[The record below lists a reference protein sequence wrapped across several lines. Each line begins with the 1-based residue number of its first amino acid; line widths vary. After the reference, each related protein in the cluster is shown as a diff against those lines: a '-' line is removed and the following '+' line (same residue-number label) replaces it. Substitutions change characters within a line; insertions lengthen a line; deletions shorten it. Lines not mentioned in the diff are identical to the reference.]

1 MPKWGCDSKQGGG
14 RADRWRDGIGE
25 TRQEGERPGSVE
37 MADECLGMRGVPGTE
52 KSKHE
57 GRRAPGTPGGA
68 GSRPVWGWSR
78 VNVGSW
84 EGSWEV
90 RAEVGRDTR
99 RTVQVTVR
107 TLAFILN
114 EIKSLCRLLR
124 SRGIN
129 QYFKRFFLQ

>member
-1 MPKWGCDSKQGGG
+1 MV
-14 RADRWRDGIGE
+14 
-25 TRQEGERPGSVE
+25 GERTAGEMALVRPGRRESVPGSVE

-90 RAEVGRDTR
+90 RAEVGRETAQDGAGHCKDLGFYT
-99 RTVQVTVR
+99 
-107 TLAFILN
+107 
-114 EIKSLCRLLR
+114 E
-124 SRGIN
+124 
-129 QYFKRFFLQ
+129 